1 MMTVQEAARMLN
13 ADWHGDDLA
22 FGDVS
27 TDSRQI
33 KAGDLF
39 VALSGDRFD
48 GHDYIGDTIERGAVA
63 ALVAREIKKPNYRNI
78 LDGYTL
84 LILD

>member
-1 MMTVQEAARMLN
+1 MITVQEAASMLN
-13 ADWHGDDLA
+13 AHWYGDNLVFSDL
-22 FGDVS
+22 S

-48 GHDYIGDTIERGAVA
+48 GHDFISDTIERVP
-63 ALVAREIKKPNYRNI
+63 LP
-78 LDGYTL
+78 L
-84 LILD
+84 